1 MPYAYYRRLRPWQ
14 QHIYRRSD
22 EIVAIPV
29 PAADEFTH
37 VALGIGQALASGD
50 PQVTTRASHELLRR
64 ICARLGVAA
73 PGVTVLA
80 ERPAGHWGE
89 LHGLYNPGD
98 AGGRITV
105 WMRTARR
112 GQIVAFRT
120 FLRTL
125 LHELCHHLDY
135 ALLRLEYSF
144 HTAGFYKRESSLYR
158 QLMPQLPPTRRRAP
172 SRPSASPPG
181 DPAVDP
187 GIDTPQ
193 QHLV

>member
-14 QHIYRRSD
+14 QRIYRRSD
-22 EIVAIPV
+22 EIVAIRV
-29 PAADEFTH
+29 PAAGELTH
-37 VALGIGQALASGD
+37 VALAIGQALAAGD
-50 PQVTTRASHELLRR
+50 PQATTRASHELLRR
-64 ICARLGVAA
+64 ICARLGVA
-73 PGVTVLA
+73 PPVVTVLA
-80 ERPAGHWGE
+80 ERPAGTWGE

-112 GQIVAFRT
+112 RQVVAFRT

-135 ALLRLEYSF
+135 ALLGLEHSF

-158 QLMPQLPPTRRRAP
+158 QLLPEAPAARRRTVAT
-172 SRPSASPPG
+172 AAAT
-181 DPAVDP
+181 PADA
-187 GIDTPQ
+187 
-193 QHLV
+193 

>member
-1 MPYAYYRRLRPWQ
+1 MPYAYYQRLRPWQ
-14 QHIYRRSD
+14 QRIYRRSD
-22 EIVAIPV
+22 EITAIPV
-29 PAADEFTH
+29 PAAPELTPG
-37 VALGIGQALASGD
+37 ALAIGQALASGD
-50 PQVTTRASHELLRR
+50 PAAATRASHELLRR
-64 ICARLGVAA
+64 ICARLSVTA
-73 PGVTVLA
+73 PVVTVLA
-80 ERPAGHWGE
+80 DRPAGHWGE

-112 GQIVAFRT
+112 GQVVAFRT

-158 QLMPQLPPTRRRAP
+158 QLIPQLPATRRRAAG
-172 SRPSASPPG
+172 RPAAGPAGEVTVG
-181 DPAVDP
+181 DPR
-187 GIDTPQ
+187 Q
-193 QHLV
+193 QLL

>member
-14 QHIYRRSD
+14 QRIYRRSD
-22 EIVAIPV
+22 GITGIRV
-29 PAADEFTH
+29 PAVAELTP
-37 VALGIGQALASGD
+37 VALAIGQALQAGD
-50 PQVTTRASHELLRR
+50 AQATTRASHELLRR
-64 ICARLGVAA
+64 LCARLAVA
-73 PGVTVLA
+73 PPVVSVLA

-105 WMRTARR
+105 WMRTAQRR
-112 GQIVAFRT
+112 QVVAFRT

-135 ALLRLEYSF
+135 VLLGLEHSF

-158 QLMPQLPPTRRRAP
+158 QLIPEQVPARRRRAVG
-172 SRPSASPPG
+172 PPA
-181 DPAVDP
+181 DADAR
-187 GIDTPQ
+187 DPQ
-193 QHLV
+193 QPLLA